1 VTEEDRASAAA
12 FAEQGE
18 IDFKAGNYHAAA
30 KDWQHSLVDDP
41 KNGAVMMLL
50 AQALFAEGKYEQ
62 AAGATQAAMQML
74 PEDKWGV
81 VIANYAELYGNV
93 QDYTDQVRALEAARK
108 ANPDSPAL
116 RFLLGFHFGYL
127 NYPKQAVT
135 ELDEALSLAPRDLGS
150 RKVREIFA
158 ARWPEAPPLPKA
170 VLDAES
176 GQPAASG
183 PALPTPSAP
192 GPSDATA
199 DDKVAR
205 PPGNR

>member
-1 VTEEDRASAAA
+1 
-12 FAEQGE
+12 
-18 IDFKAGNYHAAA
+18 
-30 KDWQHSLVDDP
+30 
-41 KNGAVMMLL
+41 MMLL

-135 ELDEALSLAPRDLGS
+135 ELDKALTLAPRDLGS
-150 RKVREIFA
+150 RKAREIFA

-170 VLDAES
+170 VLDAQGGE
-176 GQPAASG
+176 PAGG

-192 GPSDATA
+192 APSDATA
-199 DDKVAR
+199 EDKAATLPR
-205 PPGNR
+205 NP